1 MDSLAQI
8 TNTKTEFGMSGHS
21 KWSTIKRQKGAT
33 DAKRGALFTKLSRE
47 IIQAAKR
54 GGADTAMN
62 FQLRLAV
69 QRAKASNMP
78 SDNIER
84 AIAKGA
90 GGGGDEQQL
99 DEVTYEGYGPGGIA
113 ILIATLTDNRN
124 RTVAEIRHRLS
135 RSGGNLAE
143 TGAVGWQFEARGVI
157 SIPLNGHDPDELAL
171 QAIDAGA
178 EDVETQDE
186 AIEVLTVPASLEAV
200 RKALESA
207 GLEVENAD
215 FAMVP
220 KTPMEV
226 DEKTTHQAM
235 TLIEALE
242 DLEDV
247 QRVYTNAD
255 FSDEAI
261 ESYEG

>member
-1 MDSLAQI
+1 MLA
-8 TNTKTEFGMSGHS
+8 NTQTEFGMSGHS

-47 IIQAAKR
+47 IILAAR
-54 GGADTAMN
+54 QGGGDTTMN
-62 FQLRLAV
+62 FRLRLAV

-78 SDNIER
+78 NDNIER
-84 AIAKGA
+84 AIAKGT
-90 GGGGDEQQL
+90 GTGGDEQQL
-99 DEVTYEGYGPGGIA
+99 DEVTYEGYGPGGVA
-113 ILIATLTDNRN
+113 ILVSVATDNRN
-124 RTVAEIRHRLS
+124 RTVAEIRHRFS

-143 TGAVGWQFEARGVI
+143 TGAVGWQFEPRGVI
-157 SIPLNGHDPDELAL
+157 TIPLNGHDPDELAL

-186 AIEVLTVPASLEAV
+186 AIEVLTEPANLEPV

-207 GLEVENAD
+207 GLEIENAD
-215 FAMVP
+215 FSMIP
-220 KTPMEV
+220 KNLMEM

-235 TLIEALE
+235 RLIEALE

-255 FSDEAI
+255 FSDEAV